1 MASEISSSDLVD
13 RIRRDVERSVLRAK
27 NGIKY
32 VTGIGQPELGQSAK
46 DVVWTRDKVQ
56 LWRYQS
62 DQRRWRP
69 PLLLVMSLVSRSYV
83 FDLRP
88 RASVVQYFLS
98 QGLDVFAI
106 DWGVPDEVEASNTLE
121 TYCDEYL
128 PLIVEATRAEAKTDN
143 VTVLGYCFGGIL
155 SVIFA
160 AAHPEAPIRNL
171 IAVATPF
178 DSSKASSFARVL
190 DPGRLEPEELFDETG
205 NVPAEVILRGFRLAR
220 PTAEFTAYAN
230 LWENLWNDE
239 FLEGYQAIDLWSR
252 DQIPFA
258 GACFAQT
265 TRMLF
270 RENRLAK
277 NTMRLGG
284 RPIDLKSITCPFLN
298 LIADKDYLAPIES
311 ASPLTSAVGSS
322 DVEEVRV
329 DAGHVGLFIGRS
341 AQKLALPKVT
351 DWIYRHSDK
360 A

>member
-1 MASEISSSDLVD
+1 MDTEISSSDLVA

-32 VTGIGQPELGQSAK
+32 VAGIGQPELGQSPR
-46 DVVWTRDKVQ
+46 DTVWTRDKVQ
-56 LWRYQS
+56 LWRFHS
-62 DQRRWRP
+62 DKREWRP

-88 RASVVQYFLS
+88 RSSVIQYLLGR
-98 QGLDVFAI
+98 GLDVFGL
-106 DWGVPDEVEASNTLE
+106 DWGVPDELEAGNTLE

-128 PLIVEATRAEAKTDN
+128 PLAVEATRSEAKTDN

-155 SVIFA
+155 SLIFA

-178 DSSKASSFARVL
+178 DNSKANAFARVL

-205 NVPAEVILRGFRLAR
+205 NVPPDVILRGFKLAR
-220 PTAEFTAYAN
+220 PTAELAAYAN
-230 LWENLWNDE
+230 LWQNLWNDE
-239 FLEGYQAIDLWSR
+239 FVEGYQAINQWSQ

-284 RPIDLKSITCPFLN
+284 RAINLKDITCPFLN
-298 LIADKDYLAPIES
+298 VIADKDYLAPIES
-311 ASPLTSAVGSS
+311 ASPLTAAVGSS
-322 DVEEVRV
+322 DAEELRV

-341 AQKLALPKVT
+341 AHKLALPNVT